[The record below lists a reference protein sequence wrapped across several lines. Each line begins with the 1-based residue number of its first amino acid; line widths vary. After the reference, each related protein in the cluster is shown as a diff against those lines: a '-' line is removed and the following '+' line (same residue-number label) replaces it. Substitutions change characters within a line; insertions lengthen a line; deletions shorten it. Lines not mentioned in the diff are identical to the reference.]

1 MITCVLGTNK
11 KVLSLQ
17 SGYPIINKSGGGL
30 IFEHQIILLYYQ
42 EFSTYGSTIRPL
54 SCWMT
59 HEILCTTVIPSLAW
73 FLGREKNHVIQKSC
87 YGSLLQRISIAWLYH
102 PIQGK
107 IPIAW
112 LY

>member
-42 EFSTYGSTIRPL
+42 EFSTYYMEVEEAQL
-54 SCWMT
+54 DHWVV
-59 HEILCTTVIPSLAW
+59 E
-73 FLGREKNHVIQKSC
+73 
-87 YGSLLQRISIAWLYH
+87 WLMKFYV
-102 PIQGK
+102 
-107 IPIAW
+107 
-112 LY
+112 